1 MSDIKDLIT
10 VSGSN
15 EVAPEASVAEIET
28 ETPLTAEEV
37 GNTEGLAVGDPN
49 PDETS
54 EAKSTDE
61 EVAPETPEEKSKE
74 ERKEEGSKVERK
86 IGKLNKDKAK
96 EARRADKAEAEL
108 NELKKRYAD
117 FEKEKS
123 EQDLDSMNFDD
134 RVAKVAEDRYTEKAM
149 QREAE
154 KLQTEIT
161 EGSNQSWFEKVSAF
175 KEVAPDYE
183 QVVANL
189 EVSQDIANSIKGMNE
204 DGPKVAYA
212 IAKDPELTHR
222 ISKASPID
230 VAMILFELK
239 QQGSPVVQP
248 SVETP
253 LEAPKPLV
261 QATPSTSL
269 TPQQQTKPKVS
280 HPTQMNQEDFMKHRR
295 EIGTLR

>member
-15 EVAPEASVAEIET
+15 EVAPEAPVAEIKT

-37 GNTEGLAVGDPN
+37 GNTEGLAVGAPD

-61 EVAPETPEEKSKE
+61 EVAPENPEEKSKE

-86 IGKLNKDKAK
+86 IGKLNKEKAK

-108 NELKKRYAD
+108 NELRKRYAEFD
-117 FEKEKS
+117 KERS

-161 EGSNQSWFEKVSAF
+161 EGSNQSWYDKVNAF
-175 KEVAPDYE
+175 KQVAPDYE

-189 EVSQDIANSIKGMNE
+189 AVSQDIANSIKGMNA

-212 IAKDPELTHR
+212 IAKDPELTRR

-248 SVETP
+248 SVNTQ
-253 LEAPKPLV
+253 LEASKPLV
-261 QATPSTSL
+261 KATPSTSL
-269 TPQQQTKPKVS
+269 TPQQQTKPKVN
-280 HPTQMNQEDFMKHRR
+280 HPTQMSMEDYIKHRR
-295 EIGTLR
+295 EISTLR

>member
-161 EGSNQSWFEKVSAF
+161 EGNAQAWYDKVNAF

-183 QVVANL
+183 QVVASL
-189 EVSQDIANSIKGMNE
+189 EVSQEIANSIKELDNGAE
-204 DGPKVAYA
+204 VAYK
-212 IAKDPELTHR
+212 IAKNPDIAQKLA
-222 ISKASPID
+222 KASPIN
-230 VAMILFELK
+230 ASMILFGLQ

-248 SVETP
+248 SVSTP
-253 LEAPKPLV
+253 LEAPKPQV

-280 HPTQMNQEDFMKHRR
+280 HPTQMSMEDYIKHRR
-295 EIGTLR
+295 EISTLR